1 MCQDI
6 DGKGVDKSDKSIY
19 NNNMQERSRKKKT
32 SRDVN
37 VIAAN
42 IVGQAT
48 SQDIPKTND
57 GKNAYAVALGR
68 MGGLKGGRIR
78 AERLTSVRRSE
89 IAKKAAQARWG
100 K

>member
-1 MCQDI
+1 MLERLC
-6 DGKGVDKSDKSIY
+6 Y
-19 NNNMQERSRKKKT
+19 TCNMKERLRTKKT

-37 VIAAN
+37 VIAAR
-42 IVGQAT
+42 IVAQTT

-78 AERLTSVRRSE
+78 ATSLTPERRVE
-89 IAKKAAQARWG
+89 IAKKAAQTRWR
-100 K
+100 KV